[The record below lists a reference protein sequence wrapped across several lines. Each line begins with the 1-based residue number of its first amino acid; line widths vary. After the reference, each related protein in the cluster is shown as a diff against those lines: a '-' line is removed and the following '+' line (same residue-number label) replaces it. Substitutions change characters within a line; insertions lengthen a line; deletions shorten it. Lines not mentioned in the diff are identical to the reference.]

1 MKEGFRR
8 SWCERGFQEG
18 VGVKEGFRRS
28 WCERGFQEELV

>member
-8 SWCERGFQEG
+8 SWCERGFQEE
-18 VGVKEGFRRS
+18 VGVKEGFRS